1 MKTTYIY
8 RVDLGHNGKIEH
20 QKFCYARNAKV
31 ATEYYKDKYHYKRY
45 DIVKATAFGTADSY
59 KHPGPIEELPEDEVK
74 YLTINNIG
82 FEDAYSQKPN
92 IPTNGEF
99 IPVNKER

>member
-8 RVDLGHNGKIEH
+8 RVDLGHNGKVEY

-31 ATEYYKDKYHYKRY
+31 ATDYYKEKYRY
-45 DIVKATAFGTADSY
+45 EKYDTVKATAFGTADTY

-74 YLTINNIG
+74 YLTEKHIG
-82 FEDAYSQKPN
+82 FENLYSVKPN
-92 IPTNGEF
+92 IPTGGEF
-99 IPVNKER
+99 IPIDKET